1 MYNTR
6 IVGMKILVKGCDICM
21 AFSQQFQKY
30 YYENTHFTFH
40 RVNDAMNWVFINE
53 KGLKLYHEKPVNVA
67 TMKRI

>member
-6 IVGMKILVKGCDICM
+6 ILGVKILVKA
-21 AFSQQFQKY
+21 AFYKSTTMK
-30 YYENTHFTFH
+30 TLIFTFH